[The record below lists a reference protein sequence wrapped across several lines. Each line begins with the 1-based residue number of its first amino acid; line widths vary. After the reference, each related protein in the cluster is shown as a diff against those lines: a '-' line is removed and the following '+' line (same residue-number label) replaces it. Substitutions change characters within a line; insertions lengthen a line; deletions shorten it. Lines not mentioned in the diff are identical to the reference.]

1 MTALALALAPAL
13 ALSALPADAS
23 RRYRW
28 EIAGEPVGW
37 ASLSVRCE
45 KGRCRVRFE
54 SASLRPEAAGGGA
67 ARRRLEA
74 ETDPDGLLLGASW
87 SEGGQAGGQY
97 REGNGERAAALLAEV
112 LLAGVEEGERRCL
125 EIEDE
130 VSGEAGAAC
139 ASRRGAWLEGTMR
152 GEPWRVRVAA
162 GRLPDEVVMPA
173 QGSRF
178 VLDSSAALPPRPPR
192 LFGVRV
198 AAPPGAEGDPD
209 LRFCGLAPEP
219 GDPEPPP
226 RGLPLEF
233 PAAPSCREAAA
244 RWLELAAR
252 RGLSG
257 RHAVGVAFDGTGFV
271 WHEWAEV
278 LLGGRWVAVDPAF
291 RQAPALGLRFAVAR
305 YAPGDLAARGEA
317 GRRILACWGR
327 ASVERRR

>member
-1 MTALALALAPAL
+1 MTATILALALA
-13 ALSALPADAS
+13 ALPADAS

-37 ASLSVRCE
+37 ASLSVRCAE
-45 KGRCRVRFE
+45 VRCRVRFE

-67 ARRRLEA
+67 TSRRIEA

-87 SEGGQAGGQY
+87 AEAGEVGGQHREADGG
-97 REGNGERAAALLAEV
+97 RAAALLAEV
-112 LLAGVEEGERRCL
+112 LLARAEEGERRCL

-130 VSGEAGAAC
+130 ASGQSGTAC
-139 ASRRGAWLEGTMR
+139 ATRRGAWLEGTVR
-152 GEPWRVRVAA
+152 GEPLRVRGAA
-162 GRLPDEVVMPA
+162 GRLPEEVILTA

-178 VLDSSAALPPRPPR
+178 VADSAAALPPRAPR

-198 AAPPGAEGDPD
+198 AAPAGAEGEAD

-219 GDPEPPP
+219 ADPEPPP

-233 PAAPSCREAAA
+233 PLAANCREAAA
-244 RWLELAAR
+244 RWLEAAAG
-252 RGLSG
+252 RGLEG
-257 RHAVGVAFDGTGFV
+257 WHVVGVAFDGSGFV

-278 LLGGRWVAVDPAF
+278 RAGGRWVAVDPAF

-305 YAPGDLAARGEA
+305 YAPGDASARAEA
-317 GRRILACWGR
+317 GRRVLACWGR
-327 ASVERRR
+327 ARVERAR